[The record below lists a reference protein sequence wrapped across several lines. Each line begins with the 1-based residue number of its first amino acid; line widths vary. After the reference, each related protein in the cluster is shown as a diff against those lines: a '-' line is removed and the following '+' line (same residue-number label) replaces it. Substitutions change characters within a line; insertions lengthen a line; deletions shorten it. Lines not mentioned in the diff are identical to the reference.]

1 QDTDGVPL
9 AAKRRETFALVASN
23 TPAAAST
30 LFGGLY
36 VLNQSCTGYG
46 TLILRY
52 RSADGS
58 TMINLLSKSVADN
71 AGGTMLQF
79 GAGQVVDATVSGT
92 TACNATLSRIQ
103 Q

>member
-1 QDTDGVPL
+1 MSRLRKLAVLVSIPLLAGPAVAQNTPTMPNYKTSAGNTTSSSGWVQQDTDGVPL

-46 TLILRY
+46 TLIL
-52 RSADGS
+52 
-58 TMINLLSKSVADN
+58 
-71 AGGTMLQF
+71 
-79 GAGQVVDATVSGT
+79 
-92 TACNATLSRIQ
+92 
-103 Q
+103 